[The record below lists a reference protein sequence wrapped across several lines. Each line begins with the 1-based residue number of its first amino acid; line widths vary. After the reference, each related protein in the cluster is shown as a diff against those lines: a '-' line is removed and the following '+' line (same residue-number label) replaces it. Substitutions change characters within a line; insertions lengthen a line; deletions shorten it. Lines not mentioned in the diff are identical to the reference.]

1 MAEILPMRRITLINQ
16 SNQSINHSINQSIN
30 LSIYQW
36 SIYIHEKKIAKV
48 IITVYQQQAYNN
60 LNDKEQRLIFSERH
74 FLTSFGNDPHYSQRS
89 AY

>member
-16 SNQSINHSINQSIN
+16 SINNSINQSIN
-30 LSIYQW
+30 DRFKFN
-36 SIYIHEKKIAKV
+36 EKKLQKLLSLFI
-48 IITVYQQQAYNN
+48 QQQTYNN

-74 FLTSFGNDPHYSQRS
+74 FLTTFGNDPHYSQRS